1 MALLEFNAEGKEGI
15 KEFQPLNPGEY
26 SAMIMESELKPNTDG
41 KGNHLSLT
49 FELIEGPFKGSKVF
63 DRLNL
68 QHDDAAHDEKKRKMV
83 EIAQRAL
90 TSICQAVEKL
100 QIKDSSELHA
110 IPLNIKVKM
119 VPETIGKDK
128 DGNPKPY
135 PAKNEIANYFPY
147 KNVVSQ
153 GQPAQATAST
163 PAAPAVPAAPPWDV
177 K

>member
-26 SAMIMESELKPNTDG
+26 SAMITDSELKPNTDG
-41 KGNHLSLT
+41 KGNHLALT

-90 TSICQAVEKL
+90 TSICQAVGKL

-119 VPETIGKDK
+119 VPESTVKLANGDTKT
-128 DGNPKPY
+128 Y
-135 PAKNEIANYFPY
+135 AAKNEIVNYFPY
-147 KNVVSQ
+147 KTVVSQ
-153 GQPAQATAST
+153 GQPAQATASAPT
-163 PAAPAVPAAPPWDV
+163 APAVPAAPPWDV